1 MSDSVSFDR
10 AAEYYDRTRSLS
22 PEASGATTALLMREL
37 AGSSCLEIGVGTGRI
52 SVPLQE
58 AGLQV
63 TGTDLSLPMI
73 EVLRHK
79 GGGEAPFP
87 VTLGDAT
94 RLPFGDDSF
103 GGGIVCHVFHL
114 IPAWQDAA
122 DELIRVIEP
131 GGRICLEVGNWG
143 HDGWLAI
150 QEHLAT
156 EAGIPRRFPGVNS
169 PEEVDAEFEAR
180 GATVRIL
187 DVVLDTKSFTYLELI
202 ESFAS
207 GQWSWTWA
215 ADADTLK
222 AAGER
227 TKVWAAVELGDLND
241 TIEHQLESSW
251 RTYDLP

>member
-22 PEASGATTALLMREL
+22 PEGSAATTALLMREL

-52 SVPLQE
+52 AVPLQE
-58 AGLQV
+58 AGLQLA
-63 TGTDLSLPMI
+63 GTDLSLPMI
-73 EVLRHK
+73 DVLRDK
-79 GGGEAPFP
+79 SGGEAPFP
-87 VTLGDAT
+87 VALGDAT
-94 RLPFGDDSF
+94 RLPFVDDSF
-103 GGGIVCHVFHL
+103 GAGIVCHVFHL

-122 DELIRVIEP
+122 EELIRVVEP

-150 QEHLAT
+150 QEHLAS
-156 EAGIPRRFPGVNS
+156 EASIPRRFPGVNS
-169 PEEVDAEFEAR
+169 PEEVDAEFEEL
-180 GATVRIL
+180 GAAVRIL
-187 DVVLDTKSFTYLELI
+187 DVVTDTKTFTYGELI
-202 ESFAS
+202 ESFAT

-215 ADADTLK
+215 ADAATLR

-227 TKVWAAVELGDLND
+227 TKVWAAVELGDLD
-241 TIEHQLESSW
+241 EEIVHQLASSW